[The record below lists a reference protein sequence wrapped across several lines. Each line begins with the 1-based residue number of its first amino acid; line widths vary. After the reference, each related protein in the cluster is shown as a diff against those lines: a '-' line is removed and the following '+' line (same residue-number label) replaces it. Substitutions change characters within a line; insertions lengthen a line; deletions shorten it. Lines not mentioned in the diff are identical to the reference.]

1 MTESNEEMR
10 TPVARAINRRDFL
23 KISGAGLAGAALLG
37 VAGCGGGGG
46 SEGGSGDITFAMAP
60 DPSGAFQKL
69 IDQFNKENEG
79 DFKVTWR
86 KMPTDTGQF
95 FDKIRTQFQAG
106 GGDIDIL
113 GGDVIWPAQFA
124 ANGWIADLSDKFP
137 ETEREKFLPGP
148 IDSMIYED
156 KIYGVPWYT
165 DAGMLYYRKDLLE
178 KNGYDEAPKTW
189 DELKKVAKEVADA
202 EGMKA
207 GFVWQGSEYEGGVVN
222 GLEYINSFGGRVLD
236 ENNASKVII
245 DSPESVEG
253 LTVAASMIKDGV
265 SPQAVSNYTEE
276 ESQNSFLNG
285 DSVFCR
291 NWPYMYSL
299 AGNPD
304 TAKIK
309 KDQVGVAP
317 LPEGSAGSV
326 SGLGGWNFYINAQS
340 DQEKQDTAY
349 EFAKFM
355 TTPESQKINALEG
368 AKLPTLKA
376 LYKDQEILDEV
387 PVIALAGDALA
398 NTQPRP
404 VSPAYSDM
412 SLEMAEQFNKVFKGD
427 ISPEEALKS
436 LQGSLQD
443 IAEQA
448 S

>member
-60 DPSGAFQKL
+60 DPSGTFQKL

-148 IDSMIYED
+148 IESMIYED

-178 KNGYDEAPKTW
+178 KNGYKEAPKTW

-207 GFVWQGSEYEGGVVN
+207 GFVW
-222 GLEYINSFGGRVLD
+222 
-236 ENNASKVII
+236 
-245 DSPESVEG
+245 
-253 LTVAASMIKDGV
+253 
-265 SPQAVSNYTEE
+265 
-276 ESQNSFLNG
+276 
-285 DSVFCR
+285 
-291 NWPYMYSL
+291 
-299 AGNPD
+299 
-304 TAKIK
+304 
-309 KDQVGVAP
+309 
-317 LPEGSAGSV
+317 
-326 SGLGGWNFYINAQS
+326 
-340 DQEKQDTAY
+340 
-349 EFAKFM
+349 
-355 TTPESQKINALEG
+355 
-368 AKLPTLKA
+368 
-376 LYKDQEILDEV
+376 
-387 PVIALAGDALA
+387 
-398 NTQPRP
+398 
-404 VSPAYSDM
+404 
-412 SLEMAEQFNKVFKGD
+412 
-427 ISPEEALKS
+427 
-436 LQGSLQD
+436 
-443 IAEQA
+443 
-448 S
+448 